1 MSSFIC
7 KHCFSVITTCHFF
20 FRVSFSLWCN
30 KILYVSLSDQTLL
43 DLFSKLTGLY
53 FILNHIIPL
62 DTSLSYYSF
71 IFISWKSQGKGQ
83 HSVRPIPLL
92 LRQHP
97 KRMLSQVPIASPW
110 TQPPDHG
117 PGNAGTCP
125 QALAYCHSSEVCPLL
140 SLSSAFWSQST
151 KHLHTRLTFSS
162 CLGLH
167 SSSVLICKAAGLQ
180 SFPLSLTKADSTHA
194 CVLLALSGWR

>member
-92 LRQHP
+92 LLGP
-97 KRMLSQVPIASPW
+97 SPLIM
-110 TQPPDHG
+110 G
-117 PGNAGTCP
+117 PGMLAP
-125 QALAYCHSSEVCPLL
+125 ALRPLLTAIPLRYVHCCHWVWPSEVSPPNTCTQGLP
-140 SLSSAFWSQST
+140 SLPA
-151 KHLHTRLTFSS
+151 
-162 CLGLH
+162 
-167 SSSVLICKAAGLQ
+167 
-180 SFPLSLTKADSTHA
+180 
-194 CVLLALSGWR
+194 

>member
-7 KHCFSVITTCHFF
+7 KHCFSAITTCHFF

-92 LRQHP
+92 LHQHP

-110 TQPPDHG
+110 TQPPVIMC
-117 PGNAGTCP
+117 PGMLAP
-125 QALAYCHSSEVCPLL
+125 ALRPLLTAIPLRYVHCCHWVWPSEVSPPNTCTQGLP
-140 SLSSAFWSQST
+140 SLPA
-151 KHLHTRLTFSS
+151 
-162 CLGLH
+162 
-167 SSSVLICKAAGLQ
+167 
-180 SFPLSLTKADSTHA
+180 
-194 CVLLALSGWR
+194 